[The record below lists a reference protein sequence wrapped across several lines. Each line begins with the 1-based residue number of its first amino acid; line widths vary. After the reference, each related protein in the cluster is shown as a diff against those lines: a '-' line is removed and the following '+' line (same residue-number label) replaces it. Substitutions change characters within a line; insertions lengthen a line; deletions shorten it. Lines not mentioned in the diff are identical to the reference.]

1 MVRTGAIM
9 NMHFK
14 LFNVAADTCEL
25 SFVSLSYSV
34 SEDVGSVDV
43 CVRTT
48 GLPSGGL
55 AADLAVN
62 FKFMDSTK
70 TSKFC

>member
-1 MVRTGAIM
+1 M
-9 NMHFK
+9 
-14 LFNVAADTCEL
+14 L
-25 SFVSLSYSV
+25 LSYTL
-34 SEDVGSVDV
+34 SEDVCSVDV

-55 AADLAVN
+55 AADLAAN
-62 FKFMDSTK
+62 FEFMDSTK

>member
-1 MVRTGAIM
+1 M
-9 NMHFK
+9 
-14 LFNVAADTCEL
+14 
-25 SFVSLSYSV
+25 SLSYTL
-34 SEDVGSVDV
+34 SEDVGSVDL

-55 AADLAVN
+55 AADLSVN
-62 FKFMDSTK
+62 FEFMESTK

>member
-1 MVRTGAIM
+1 
-9 NMHFK
+9 MHFK
-14 LFNVAADTCEL
+14 LFNIAADTCKL
-25 SFVSLSYSV
+25 SFVSLSYTV
-34 SEDVGSVDV
+34 NEDVGSVSV
-43 CVRTT
+43 CVRIA

>member
-1 MVRTGAIM
+1 M
-9 NMHFK
+9 
-14 LFNVAADTCEL
+14 
-25 SFVSLSYSV
+25 

-55 AADLAVN
+55 SAELAVELV
-62 FKFMDSTK
+62 FMDSTK
-70 TSKFC
+70 TSKF